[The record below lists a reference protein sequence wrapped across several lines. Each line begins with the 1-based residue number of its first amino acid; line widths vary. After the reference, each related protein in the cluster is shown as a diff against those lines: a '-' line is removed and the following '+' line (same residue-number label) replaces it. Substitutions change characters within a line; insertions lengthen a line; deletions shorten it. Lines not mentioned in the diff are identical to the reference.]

1 MHRVSVLLLFLL
13 ALLVAVVPS
22 AVGASSG
29 VVLSQIYA
37 GGGNSGA
44 TYANDFVE
52 LFNPGASSVDLT
64 GWTVQYASAAGTGWQ
79 ATPLGGVIG
88 PGRYYLVQLASTAAV
103 GAALPTPDATGTTN
117 LAASGGKVA
126 LVTDA
131 TALVCGA
138 SAGSCAGSAS
148 IRDLVGYGGGA
159 DYEGSGAAPSL
170 SSTTAAERAAAGCTD
185 TDDNASDFTSV
196 TPQPRNSAAAPS
208 TCAGSPPP
216 PSGGASQSAQV
227 DVDVQSLLSISLER
241 SSLSFGQVRTGTTP
255 PPLSEALTVSGNV
268 AAGYSLD
275 VHRSAFAPADLPL
288 GIASSAP
295 AGGQLGAGLGGGAR
309 VAIPIAPAADLV
321 IGTTAGPSAPAGD
334 VWPATLG
341 FTTALPSV
349 PAARYSAAVTFTVLS
364 R

>member
-1 MHRVSVLLLFLL
+1 MNRVSVLLLFLL
-13 ALLVAVVPS
+13 ALLAAVVPS

-29 VVLSQIYA
+29 VVVSQVYA

-64 GWTVQYASAAGTGWQ
+64 GWTVQYASAASASWQ
-79 ATPLGGVIG
+79 ATPLSGVIG

-103 GAALPTPDATGTTN
+103 GAPLPAPDATGTTN

-131 TALVCGA
+131 TPLTCGA
-138 SAGSCAGSAS
+138 SAGSCAGSSS
-148 IRDLVGYGGGA
+148 IRDLVGYGGAA
-159 DYEGSGAAPSL
+159 DYEGSAAAPAL
-170 SSTTAAERAAAGCTD
+170 SSTTAAERGTAGCTD

-196 TPQPRNSAAAPS
+196 APQPRNSAAAS
-208 TCAGSPPP
+208 SACAGGPPP
-216 PSGGASQSAQV
+216 GGGTSQAAQV

-241 SSLSFGQVRTGTTP
+241 PSLSFGQVRTGTTP
-255 PPLSEALTVSGNV
+255 SPLSEALTVSGNV
-268 AAGYSLD
+268 AAGYSID

-288 GIASSAP
+288 GIAASAP
-295 AGGQLGAGLGGGAR
+295 AGGQLGAGLAGGAR
-309 VAIPIAPAADLV
+309 VAVPIAPAADLV
-321 IGTTAGPSAPAGD
+321 VGTTSGPSAPAGD

-341 FTTALPSV
+341 FTTALPAV
-349 PAARYSAAVTFTVLS
+349 AAGRYSAAVTFTVLG